1 MIILTDCL
9 TEIVDEG
16 ALKVANSLTKRI
28 KKEYPDTTIITYGDR
43 KSKISDIHLNLNKFF
58 INFSLLKRIMNKEC
72 LYIPFSSNTKASIL
86 RTFILS
92 LFSKVKVMYVLK
104 YPMNSLSVKLL
115 KFANPKIYVLS
126 KDSYDYFKSFGL
138 KDISY
143 IQTGVDI
150 QQFTPVTKEKK
161 NELREKYQID
171 KNETIILHVGH
182 LHGGRNVDKLLLLN
196 EVSKPCL
203 VVSSVSKQDEAL
215 RKQLEESNVK
225 IIDTYISN
233 IEEIYQLSDVYFFPV
248 TESENCIDVPLSVLE
263 AAACNLPILTTNYG
277 ELKSF
282 MNEDGFVFIDSFEK
296 SKLINHF
303 NETLSKTMI
312 KNRETVLSYDW
323 SLAIKQLTGNP
334 NL

>member
-28 KKEYPDTTIITYGDR
+28 KKEYPDTTIITYGHR
-43 KSKISDIHLNLNKFF
+43 KSKITDIHLNLNKFF
-58 INFSLLKRIMNKEC
+58 INHSLIKRIKDEEC
-72 LYIPFSSNTKASIL
+72 LYIPFSSNTNASII
-86 RTFILS
+86 RTFVLS
-92 LFSKVKVMYVLK
+92 LFTKVKVMYVLK
-104 YPMNSLSVKLL
+104 HPMNSLSVKLL

-138 KDISY
+138 TDITY
-143 IQTGVDI
+143 IQTGVDV
-150 QQFTPVTKEKK
+150 QQFVPVTQEKK

-171 KNETIILHVGH
+171 KDETIILHVGH
-182 LHGGRNVDKLLLLN
+182 LHEGRNVDKLLLLN
-196 EVSKPCL
+196 EVSKPYL

-233 IEEIYQLSDVYFFPV
+233 IEEIYQLSDIYFFPV

-263 AAACNLPILTTNYG
+263 AAACNLPILTTDYG

-282 MNEDGFVFIDSFEK
+282 IKEDGFVFIDSFEK
-296 SKLINHF
+296 SKLIKSF
-303 NETLSKTMI
+303 NETLSKNMI